1 MYTIGID
8 LHKRES
14 QLCIQTGDGVFVE
27 RRIATTRERFTAVL
41 APYAPA
47 RVLLEAATESEW
59 VARHL
64 EADGHTVIVADP
76 NFAPMYATRSRRV
89 KTDKRDARTLCEA
102 CARGTYQS
110 THRLSEAQRHVRAEL
125 TVRETLVRTRTRCV
139 AVIKAAVRREGL
151 RLSVGTPEHTARKV
165 AVLPLSDATRVE
177 VAPLLAL
184 IAMCNTQID
193 AADDRLTLLAA
204 TSAPARLLQ
213 SMPMIGP
220 VTALGFVAA
229 LDDIARFPSA
239 SHVAAYL
246 GLVPSEYSSG
256 ERHQRG
262 HITKRG
268 DTRTRWLLVEAAWR
282 IMRSKNPTVAPLQLW
297 TARIIA
303 RRGRRIAIV
312 ALARRLATLCYAMWR
327 TNTPY
332 HATRLQ
338 HAPLEAVA

>member
-1 MYTIGID
+1 M
-8 LHKRES
+8 
-14 QLCIQTGDGVFVE
+14 
-27 RRIATTRERFTAVL
+27 
-41 APYAPA
+41 
-47 RVLLEAATESEW
+47 
-59 VARHL
+59 
-64 EADGHTVIVADP
+64 
-76 NFAPMYATRSRRV
+76 
-89 KTDKRDARTLCEA
+89 KTDQRDARTLGDA
-102 CARGTYQS
+102 CARGMYQA
-110 THRLSEAQRHVRAEL
+110 THCLSEAQRQVRAEL
-125 TVRETLVRTRTRCV
+125 TVRETFVRTRTRCV

-151 RLSVGTPEHTARKV
+151 RISAGTPAHTSRKL
-165 AVLPLSDATRVE
+165 AGLPLTDATRAE
-177 VAPLLAL
+177 VAPLLVL
-184 IAMCNTQID
+184 IALLNTQID
-193 AADDRLTLLAA
+193 EADDRLTVLAA
-204 TSAPARLLQ
+204 SSAPARLLQ
-213 SMPMIGP
+213 SIPMIGP

-229 LDDIARFPSA
+229 LDDIVRFPSA

-246 GLVPSEYSSG
+246 GLVPSEYSAG
-256 ERHQRG
+256 ERQQRG

-282 IMRSKNPTVAPLQLW
+282 IMRSKNPTVAPLQHW

>member
-151 RLSVGTPEHTARKV
+151 RLSVGTPAHTARNV
-165 AVLPLSDATRVE
+165 AVLPLRDATRVE

-184 IAMCNTQID
+184 IALLNTQID
-193 AADDRLTLLAA
+193 EADDRLTRLAA

-239 SHVAAYL
+239 SHVAASL

-256 ERHQRG
+256 ERQQRG

-282 IMRSKNPTVAPLQLW
+282 IMRSKIPPSPPSNTG
-297 TARIIA
+297 
-303 RRGRRIAIV
+303 RRGSSHGAE
-312 ALARRLATLCYAMWR
+312 
-327 TNTPY
+327 
-332 HATRLQ
+332 TR
-338 HAPLEAVA
+338 PLTWPLVRPRCSLRPCVPV

>member
-1 MYTIGID
+1 M
-8 LHKRES
+8 
-14 QLCIQTGDGVFVE
+14 
-27 RRIATTRERFTAVL
+27 
-41 APYAPA
+41 
-47 RVLLEAATESEW
+47 
-59 VARHL
+59 
-64 EADGHTVIVADP
+64 
-76 NFAPMYATRSRRV
+76 
-89 KTDKRDARTLCEA
+89 KTDQRDARTLGDA
-102 CARGTYQS
+102 CARGMYQA
-110 THRLSEAQRHVRAEL
+110 THCLSEAQRQVRAEL
-125 TVRETLVRTRTRCV
+125 TVRETFVRTRTRCV

-151 RLSVGTPEHTARKV
+151 RISAGTPAHTSRKL
-165 AVLPLSDATRVE
+165 AGLPLTDATRAE
-177 VAPLLAL
+177 VAPLLVL
-184 IAMCNTQID
+184 IALLNTQID
-193 AADDRLTLLAA
+193 EADDRLTVLAA
-204 TSAPARLLQ
+204 SSAPARLLQ
-213 SMPMIGP
+213 SIPMIGP

-229 LDDIARFPSA
+229 LDDIVRFPSA

-256 ERHQRG
+256 ERQQRG

-282 IMRSKNPTVAPLQLW
+282 IMRSKNPTVAPLQHW

>member
-14 QLCIQTGDGVFVE
+14 QLCIHVE
-27 RRIATTRERFTAVL
+27 GHPFIELRIATTRERFAAALT
-41 APYAPA
+41 PYAPA
-47 RVLLEAATESEW
+47 RVLLEASTESEW
-59 VARHL
+59 VACYL
-64 EADGHTVIVADP
+64 ESLGHTVIVADP

-102 CARGTYQS
+102 CARGTYQA

-151 RLSVGTPEHTARKV
+151 RISAGTPEHTARKL
-165 AVLPLSDATRVE
+165 AVLPLTSATRAE
-177 VAPLLAL
+177 VAPLLTL
-184 IAMCNTQID
+184 IAMLNTQIEE
-193 AADDRLTLLAA
+193 ADDRLTVLAA

-220 VTALGFVAA
+220 VTALGFVAG

-239 SHVAAYL
+239 PHVAAYL

-256 ERHQRG
+256 ERQQRG

-282 IMRSKNPTVAPLQLW
+282 IMRSKNPALVPLQHW
-297 TARIIA
+297 TAQIIA
-303 RRGRRIAIV
+303 RRGRRVAIV
-312 ALARRLATLCYAMWR
+312 ALARRLATLFYAMWR

-332 HATRLQ
+332 HAARLHQ
-338 HAPLEAVA
+338 APLEAAA

>member
-14 QLCIQTGDGVFVE
+14 QLCIQTPEGTFVE

-64 EADGHTVIVADP
+64 EAAGHTVIVADP

-102 CARGTYQS
+102 CVRGTYQP
-110 THRLSEAQRHVRAEL
+110 THRVSEAQRHVRAEL
-125 TVRETLVRTRTRCV
+125 TVRTTLVRTRTRCV
-139 AVIKAAVRREGL
+139 SVIKAAVRREGL
-151 RLSVGTPEHTARKV
+151 RVSAGTPEHTARKL
-165 AVLPLSDATRVE
+165 ALLPLSPATRDE
-177 VAPLLAL
+177 VAPLLTL
-184 IAMCNTQID
+184 IATLNTQIA
-193 AADDRLTLLAA
+193 AADARLADLAA
-204 TSAPARLLQ
+204 DSVPATLLQ

-229 LDDIARFPSA
+229 LDDVTRFPSA
-239 SHVAAYL
+239 DHVAAYL
-246 GLVPSEYSSG
+246 GLVPSEHSSG
-256 ERHQRG
+256 DRQHRG

-282 IMRSKNPTVAPLQLW
+282 VMRSTQPTLAPLQRW
-297 TARIIA
+297 AAAIIA
-303 RRGRRIAIV
+303 RRGRRVGIV
-312 ALARRLATLCYAMWR
+312 ALARRLATLLYTLWR
-327 TNTPY
+327 TGTPY
-332 HATRLQ
+332 RGGTVRIRHA
-338 HAPLEAVA
+338 EVAS

>member
-8 LHKRES
+8 LHERES
-14 QLCIQTGDGVFVE
+14 QLCIHVE
-27 RRIATTRERFTAVL
+27 GSPFIELRIATTRERFSAVL
-41 APYAPA
+41 APYTPA

-64 EADGHTVIVADP
+64 EALGHTVIVADP

-102 CARGTYQS
+102 CARGTYQA
-110 THRLSEAQRHVRAEL
+110 THRLSEIQRHVRAEL

-151 RLSVGTPEHTARKV
+151 RISAGTPEHTQRKL
-165 AVLPLSDATRVE
+165 AALPLTGETRAE

-184 IAMCNTQID
+184 IAMLNTQID
-193 AADDRLTLLAA
+193 EADDRLTLLAVE
-204 TSAPARLLQ
+204 SAPARLLQ
-213 SMPMIGP
+213 TMPMIGP

-229 LDDIARFPSA
+229 LDDISRFPNA
-239 SHVAAYL
+239 PHVAAYL

-256 ERHQRG
+256 ERQQRG

-268 DTRTRWLLVEAAWR
+268 DTRTRWLLVEAA
-282 IMRSKNPTVAPLQLW
+282 
-297 TARIIA
+297 
-303 RRGRRIAIV
+303 
-312 ALARRLATLCYAMWR
+312 
-327 TNTPY
+327 
-332 HATRLQ
+332 
-338 HAPLEAVA
+338 

>member
-27 RRIATTRERFTAVL
+27 RRIAATRERFTAVL

-64 EADGHTVIVADP
+64 EADRHTVIVADP

-110 THRLSEAQRHVRAEL
+110 THRLSEAQRHVR
-125 TVRETLVRTRTRCV
+125 
-139 AVIKAAVRREGL
+139 
-151 RLSVGTPEHTARKV
+151 
-165 AVLPLSDATRVE
+165 VE

-184 IAMCNTQID
+184 IAMCHTQID
-193 AADDRLTLLAA
+193 EADDRLTRLAA

-256 ERHQRG
+256 ERQQRG
-262 HITKRG
+262 HITKRS

-282 IMRSKNPTVAPLQLW
+282 ICDSEESHRRPTATLDGADHR
-297 TARIIA
+297 TARSPDRDRGAGPPFGDAVLRHAAHEYTVSRDSSAARAIGGGRVTIA
-303 RRGRRIAIV
+303 PPPMASRVCMMR
-312 ALARRLATLCYAMWR
+312 
-327 TNTPY
+327 
-332 HATRLQ
+332 
-338 HAPLEAVA
+338 